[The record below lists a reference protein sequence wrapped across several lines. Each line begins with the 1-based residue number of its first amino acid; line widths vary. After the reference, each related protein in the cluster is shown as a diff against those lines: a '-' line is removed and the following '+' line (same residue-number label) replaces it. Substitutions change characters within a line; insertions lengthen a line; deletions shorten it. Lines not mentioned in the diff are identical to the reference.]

1 MTGRGAWPVSG
12 AGGTKAYKNHLK
24 PGPYYYLGSGVKP
37 ADRKRNDNEYAV
49 WKAVAAYQVAL
60 NRRLGTRLVVDGIF
74 GSATSTA
81 VTKFQNAHEAT
92 TGTPWGGIG
101 PQTSRALL
109 RPDLKALVKAH
120 GNELITVHMVSGT
133 INHESQWDAGAI
145 GYLDDT
151 DFGLA
156 QINGTAHP
164 DLSRAERLNP
174 SIAFNFVINYY
185 ENALSQLDNNVR
197 DSIASYNLGIGGARR
212 WISQGRP
219 EWYTPS
225 GSTRARNV
233 WQYIDSILAD

>member
-1 MTGRGAWPVSG
+1 
-12 AGGTKAYKNHLK
+12 
-24 PGPYYYLGSGVKP
+24 VKP

-60 NRRLGTRLVVDGIF
+60 NRRLGTRLTVDGIF
-74 GSATSTA
+74 GGATVEA
-81 VTKFQNAHEAT
+81 VTKFQTAHEAK

-109 RPDLKALVKAH
+109 RPDMKQIVLAH
-120 GNELITVHMVSGT
+120 GNDLITPKIVSGT

-174 SIAFNFVINYY
+174 SIAFNFVVNYY
-185 ENALSQLDNNVR
+185 ENALSQLNNNVR
-197 DSIASYNLGIGGARR
+197 DAIASYNLGIGGARR

-219 EWYTPS
+219 EWYTPE
-225 GSTRARNV
+225 GATRARNV
-233 WQYIDSILAD
+233 WQYIDSILAG